1 MRCIKSEDFE
11 TSIILVGNKADL
23 DDKRQITTEE
33 GQSVAQVYGLDF
45 LEMSAL
51 SEESVTRAFEVL
63 ITKMIE
69 NKTKAPTRPGKVANL
84 LSKIF

>member
-23 DDKRQITTEE
+23 GDKRQVTTEE

-45 LEMSAL
+45 IEMSAL
-51 SEESVTRAFEVL
+51 SEDSVKKAFLVL
-63 ITKMIE
+63 IEKIIE
-69 NKTKAPTRPGKVANL
+69 NQNQKNTRPGKVANL